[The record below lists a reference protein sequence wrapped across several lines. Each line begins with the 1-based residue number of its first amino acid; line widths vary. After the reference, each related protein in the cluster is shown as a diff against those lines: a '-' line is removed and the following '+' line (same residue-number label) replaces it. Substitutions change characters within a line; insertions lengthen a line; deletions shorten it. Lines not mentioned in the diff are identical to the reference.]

1 MAAGP
6 VRDKP
11 AEALL
16 YQSMAPRIR
25 LYGLK
30 HLRSPQAAADLVQ
43 DVMLMTLKRL
53 SQGEIR
59 EPDRIASF
67 VLGACRQSV
76 LDIQRG
82 TRRRERLL
90 HTYHHDFAT
99 VDEAADPKVNAALDF
114 ARLQHC
120 LAQLPERERT
130 VILMTFYDESPAETV
145 ASQLRISQPNVR
157 VIRHRGLERLR
168 RCVEGSRP

>member
-1 MAAGP
+1 M
-6 VRDKP
+6 RDKP

-99 VDEAADPKVNAALDF
+99 
-114 ARLQHC
+114 
-120 LAQLPERERT
+120 
-130 VILMTFYDESPAETV
+130 
-145 ASQLRISQPNVR
+145 
-157 VIRHRGLERLR
+157 
-168 RCVEGSRP
+168 